1 MIKVGIIGAGPAGL
15 TAAYKLSSQGA
26 HVTVFET
33 TDLPGGLSRSFEL
46 WGQIVDLGPHR
57 FFSRDPRVNQ
67 LWLEVVEKDFRMVDR
82 LTRIYYNKR
91 FFHYPLKP
99 TNALWNLGFLTSLL
113 CVLSYLRQK
122 VFPQRVDSNSF
133 EGWVVERFGR
143 KLYKIFF
150 KSYSEKLWGIDCT
163 DLDSDFAAQRIK
175 KFSLFE
181 AIKNS
186 LGLAKVE
193 HKTLADTFAYPING
207 TGMVYMRMANSIQK
221 NGGKIHY
228 NSVVTKLVH
237 ENLKVQTIE
246 LSNGKQFQ
254 FDHVISTM
262 PITNLIQGL
271 GCESTK
277 VNKAKET
284 LKFRNTILVF
294 LEIEGDD
301 HFDDQWLYIHS
312 SDLDVGRITNFSN
325 WVPEINKDSPNTI
338 MVLEYWG
345 NNDDA
350 LWLKDDDSLVE
361 KASTELKKTGLIK
374 DAPVLNGLVKKIPK
388 SYPIYSKGYKENLHI
403 VYAYLK
409 EFKNLSVIGRY
420 GAFKY
425 NNQDHSILMGLL
437 AAENIQSNNENNL
450 WDVNSDY
457 EFQESCRITESGLVQ
472 T

>member
-1 MIKVGIIGAGPAGL
+1 LIKVGIIGAGPAGL
-15 TAAYKLSSQGA
+15 TAAYKLSRQGA

-46 WGQIVDLGPHR
+46 WGQVVDLGPHR

-143 KLYKIFF
+143 KLYEIFF

-207 TGMVYMRMANSIQK
+207 TGMVYTRMADSIQK
-221 NGGKIHY
+221 NGGEIHY

-237 ENLKVQTIE
+237 QNQKVQTIE

-294 LEIEGDD
+294 LEIEGDE

-312 SDLDVGRITNFSN
+312 PDLDVGRITNFSN
-325 WVPEINKDSPNTI
+325 WVPEIKKDSPNTI

-374 DAPVLNGLVKKIPK
+374 NPSVLNGLVKKIPK
-388 SYPIYSKGYKENLHI
+388 SYPIYSKGYKENLNV

-437 AAENIQSNNENNL
+437 AAENIQNNNENNL

-457 EFQESCRITESGLVQ
+457 EFQESCRITETGIVQ

>member
-1 MIKVGIIGAGPAGL
+1 MKVGIIGAGPAGL

-26 HVTVFET
+26 NITVFET

-67 LWLEVVEKDFRMVDR
+67 LWLEVVQNDFRMVDR

-99 TNALWNLGFLTSLL
+99 TNALWNLGFITSFL

-122 VFPQRVDSNSF
+122 VFPQRVDSNTF

-186 LGLAKVE
+186 TGLAKVE
-193 HKTLADTFAYPING
+193 HKTLTNTFAYPING
-207 TGMVYMRMANSIQK
+207 TGMVYMRMADSIKK

-237 ENLKVQTIE
+237 ENQKVQTIE

-271 GCESTK
+271 GCESRE
-277 VNKAKET
+277 VNKAKKT
-284 LKFRNTILVF
+284 LNFRNTILVF
-294 LEIEGDD
+294 LEIEGNE

-312 SDLDVGRITNFSN
+312 PDLDVGRITNFSN
-325 WVPEINKDSPNTI
+325 WVTEIKKDSPNTI

-345 NNDDA
+345 NNDDV
-350 LWLKDDDSLVE
+350 LWLKDNDSLIK
-361 KASTELKKTGLIK
+361 KASSELKKTGLIK
-374 DAPVLNGLVKKIPK
+374 NASVLNGLVKKIPK
-388 SYPIYSKGYKENLHI
+388 SYPIYSKGYKENLNI

-409 EFKNLSVIGRY
+409 EFENLSVIGRY

-437 AAENIQSNNENNL
+437 AAENIQNNNENNL
-450 WDVNSDY
+450 WEVNSDY
-457 EFQESCRITESGLVQ
+457 EFQESCRITESGIVL